1 MIKTY
6 IFKIQSRN
14 LIHDQRLLAV
24 PKISFQMIPKN
35 KDHLVK
41 NDTGSGS
48 IFFSLNRDRDFLQK
62 YWAIIPFQNVDRPFN
77 SIDITY
83 LPSKFNHVSGNTVH
97 MINEKLPG
105 KVVRQ

>member
-1 MIKTY
+1 
-6 IFKIQSRN
+6 
-14 LIHDQRLLAV
+14 
-24 PKISFQMIPKN
+24 MIP
-35 KDHLVK
+35 VEPEP
-41 NDTGSGS
+41 GSG
-48 IFFSLNRDRDFLQK
+48 FFAEILGHYSFSK
-62 YWAIIPFQNVDRPFN
+62 CPKVDRPFN